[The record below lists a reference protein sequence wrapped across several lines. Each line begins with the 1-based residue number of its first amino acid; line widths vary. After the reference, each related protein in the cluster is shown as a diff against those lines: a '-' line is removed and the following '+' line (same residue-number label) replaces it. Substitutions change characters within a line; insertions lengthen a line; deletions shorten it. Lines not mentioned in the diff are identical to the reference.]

1 LFENKTI
8 VSINNLSVGY
18 TTGKDEKVVLSGLNL
33 QLQQASLTCLLGPN
47 GSGKST
53 LIRTLTQIQKPLNG
67 NVKLDELD
75 LTTYSAKQLSKKVS
89 LVLTDRT
96 APGNLTAY
104 ALVSLG
110 RFPYTSWMGNL
121 SGHDKELIVHA
132 MEQTGTLPFANRHI
146 GELSD
151 GERQKVMI
159 ARALVQDTDIIFLD
173 EPTAHLDLP
182 NRIEIFHLLRELA
195 HQSGRAILLSTHE
208 MDMAISHADKLW
220 LVDEGGIQAGL
231 PEDLVLSG
239 ALEKA
244 FIREGLQFDYLKGSF
259 QRTPSSEAPKIALEG
274 AEVLVRW
281 TRNALERNGFEID
294 PSANKKILITG
305 SPNAATWQMEG
316 ESALYQNLETLLI
329 KLDNTHEEKD

>member
-1 LFENKTI
+1 MTDSKTI

-18 TTGKDEKVVLSGLNL
+18 LSGKEEKVVLSGLNL
-33 QLQQASLTCLLGPN
+33 GLKQASLTCLLGPN

-53 LIRTLTQIQKPLNG
+53 LIRTLTQIQKPLTG
-67 NVKLDELD
+67 SVQLDGSD
-75 LTTYSAKQLSKKVS
+75 LSGYSSKDLAKKVS

-110 RFPYTSWMGNL
+110 RFPYTSWMGTLNAR
-121 SGHDKELIVHA
+121 DKELIAQA
-132 MEQTGTLPFANRHI
+132 MEQTGTLAFANRHI

-195 HQSGRAILLSTHE
+195 HESGRAILLSTHE
-208 MDMAISHADKLW
+208 MDMAISHADRLW
-220 LVDEGGIQAGL
+220 LVNERGIEAGL
-231 PEDLVLSG
+231 PEDLVLAG

-244 FIREGLQFDYLKGSF
+244 FIK
-259 QRTPSSEAPKIALEG
+259 
-274 AEVLVRW
+274 
-281 TRNALERNGFEID
+281 
-294 PSANKKILITG
+294 
-305 SPNAATWQMEG
+305 
-316 ESALYQNLETLLI
+316 
-329 KLDNTHEEKD
+329 

>member
-1 LFENKTI
+1 MTEAKTI
-8 VSINNLSVGY
+8 LKVNDLTVGY
-18 TTGKDEKVVLSGLNL
+18 QSKKATKEVLSGLNL
-33 QLQQASLTCLLGPN
+33 SLMPSSLTCLLGPN

-53 LIRTLTQIQKPLNG
+53 LIRTLTQIQKPLTG
-67 NVKLDELD
+67 NVILDAKALE
-75 LTTYSAKQLSKKVS
+75 TYSTKALAKKVS

-110 RFPYTSWMGNL
+110 RFPYTSWMGALDNA
-121 SGHDKELIVHA
+121 DKELIVHA
-132 MEQTGTLPFANRHI
+132 MEQTGTLAFANRHI

-159 ARALVQDTDIIFLD
+159 ARALVQDTEMIFLD

-195 HQSGRAILLSTHE
+195 HQSGKAILLSTHE

-220 LVDEGGIQAGL
+220 LLNNGGITAGL
-231 PEDLVLSG
+231 PEDLVLQG

-244 FIREGLQFDYLKGSF
+244 FQKEGLQFDYMKGSF
-259 QRTPSSEAPKIALEG
+259 LRASPEDAPKIAVDGPEI
-274 AEVLVRW
+274 LVRW
-281 TRNALERNGFEID
+281 TCNALERKGYQID
-294 PSANKKILITG
+294 PAAHKKIIVSG
-305 SPNAATWQMEG
+305 QPQAASWQVAG
-316 ESALYQNLETLLI
+316 ETTTYQSLETLLI
-329 KLDNTHEEKD
+329 NINK